1 MVGRGLDA
9 DKAYV
14 RVADCDGGPRALG
27 AFGLIDREDTHDGT
41 AGTRYDFI
49 GEIAVG
55 RDENVAWEFTD
66 WDHIG
71 GLLEFENL
79 LVDEGAFFVYDKVRV
94 HGTAFCLVT
103 GDVRTVAGPGEGDT
117 RETTEDWD
125 GFGVAAVAAHD
136 VHESNFRGKSGGTD
150 DDAGNADKL
159 RDVGCVQVSNRDHIS
174 VGVENKLALGE
185 GAGIVGAG
193 KEHAPGAVFD
203 GHLEL

>member
-1 MVGRGLDA
+1 M
-9 DKAYV
+9 
-14 RVADCDGGPRALG
+14 
-27 AFGLIDREDTHDGT
+27 T
-41 AGTRYDFI
+41 
-49 GEIAVG
+49 
-55 RDENVAWEFTD
+55 WEFAD

-71 GLLEFENL
+71 GFLEFENL
-79 LVDEGAFFVYDKVRV
+79 LVDEGALFVYNKVRV
-94 HGTAFCLVT
+94 HGTAFCLVA

-117 RETTEDWD
+117 GEATEDWD

-136 VHESNFRGKSGGTD
+136 VHESNLRGEGGSAD

-159 RDVGCVQVSNRDHIS
+159 RDVRCIKVSDRDHIS
-174 VGVENKLALGE
+174 VGVENELALGE